1 MKTVYLNGQAIRL
14 SKEIGAGQE
23 AVVYDMGNGQVAKIY
38 RFPDDPYYAQSLPE
52 QKAAKVRIAMHQK
65 KLAMYPGGLPSNI
78 IVPSNL
84 LTDKQG
90 IILGYTMRFITG
102 GETLLK
108 YGDMGYRQ
116 SMNISNNEI
125 RDIFLGL
132 HDTVRSLHAKKV
144 IIGDFNDLN
153 ILVKH
158 KQVYMI
164 DTDSYQFGPWI
175 STMYTEKFVDPLI
188 CDTVVTH
195 NNPVWTMT
203 RNHNY
208 NGDWYGFSALLFK
221 SLLFVDPYGGIYKPK
236 DANKRMKQ
244 QLRPSRRINVF
255 DSEVVYPKHAYP
267 YNVLDANSLR
277 YFQDIF
283 NKDIRGEFPRA
294 LLSNMHWNMCNACGI
309 EYANPVCPVC
319 NAGRV
324 HVFAP
329 ISVSGNVQIKEV
341 FVTNGTIMFA
351 DVQHGKLVYV
361 YHENDQYRR
370 ETDRVVISGTLSRG
384 LHIAIN
390 GTSTVLSESHTM
402 AIIDQSGKS
411 QKMFIDCVG
420 TRAVCDANAN
430 QIYWVEN
437 GNIYKAN
444 PLGLEYSPIN
454 IGQAIVDNTL
464 LWTGDKFGFG
474 IYKAGNILQG
484 FIFDD
489 TSKVINDKVNLPF
502 IKGEIIDAKTY
513 ISNDI
518 AWFMIASKD
527 QSQYINHCI
536 VIDKHGKILTH
547 ITDEI
552 ENKSWLSHI
561 KGKSAIGN
569 YLFCPTDDGIMR
581 ISIDPAIAG
590 QAPNGQLETKVFVD
604 TENYVNEQS
613 SLLVSPMGIYVIK
626 RNKILLVS
634 MK

>member
-1 MKTVYLNGQAIRL
+1 M
-14 SKEIGAGQE
+14 
-23 AVVYDMGNGQVAKIY
+23 YDMGNGQVAKIY
-38 RFPDDPYYAQSLPE
+38 RFPDDPYYAQSLQE
-52 QKAAKVRIAMHQK
+52 QKAAKVRIAIHQK

-84 LTDKQG
+84 LTDKKG

-125 RDIFLGL
+125 RDIFINL
-132 HDTVRSLHAKKV
+132 HDTLRSLHSKKV

-164 DTDSYQFGPWI
+164 DTDSYQFGNWI

-188 CDTVVTH
+188 CDTVVTN
-195 NNPVWTMT
+195 NNPIWTMT
-203 RNHNY
+203 HNHTY
-208 NGDWYGFSALLFK
+208 NGDWYAFCALLFK

-236 DANKRMKQ
+236 DPNKRIKQ
-244 QLRPSRRINVF
+244 QLRPSRRINIF
-255 DSEVVYPKHAYP
+255 NPEVVYPKHAYP
-267 YNVLDANSLR
+267 YKALDANMLR
-277 YFQDIF
+277 YFQDVF
-283 NKDIRGEFPRA
+283 NKDKRGEFPQS
-294 LLSNMHWNMCNACGI
+294 LLKNMQWKSCNACGI
-309 EYANPVCPVC
+309 EYATPVCPIC
-319 NAGRV
+319 NAGHIYGV
-324 HVFAP
+324 TP
-329 ISVSGNVQIKEV
+329 ISVSGNLQVKEV
-341 FVTNGTIMFA
+341 FATSGTIMFA

-361 YHENDQYRR
+361 YHHNDEYRR
-370 ETDRVVISGTLSRG
+370 ESDRVVISGALSRS

-390 GTSTVLSESHTM
+390 GSSTVLSESHTM

-420 TRAVCDANAN
+420 SRPVCDANDH
-430 QIYWVEN
+430 IVYWVEN
-437 GNIYKAN
+437 GNVYKNN
-444 PLGLEYSPIN
+444 PLGLEYSPIS

-464 LWTGDKFGFG
+464 LWTGDKFAFG
-474 IYKAGNILQG
+474 MYKAGNILQG
-484 FIFDD
+484 FIFDE
-489 TSKVINDKVNLPF
+489 TSKIINDKVNLPF

-518 AWFMIASKD
+518 AWVMIATKD
-527 QSQYINHCI
+527 QSRYINHCLL
-536 VIDKHGKILTH
+536 IDKQGQVLSH
-547 ITDEI
+547 INNETSDQA
-552 ENKSWLSHI
+552 WLSHI
-561 KGKSAIGN
+561 KGKSAAGN
-569 YLFCPTDDGIMR
+569 YLFCPTDEGIMR
-581 ISIDPAIAG
+581 VSINPH
-590 QAPNGQLETKVFVD
+590 GQLETKVFVD

-626 RNKILLVS
+626 RNKILLIS